1 LWGSIG
7 YATGSCQGAAL
18 AAQELGI
25 KRTILFTGDGS
36 FQLTAQEVSTMLR
49 NKLNPI
55 IFVICN
61 QGYTI
66 ERLIHGWEDSY
77 NDVQE
82 WKYKELPAVFG
93 AKPDSVLTY
102 RVETKKQIDDLFKDE
117 EFSSGE
123 TQKMRFVEL
132 VMPWDDAPAALK
144 GVAAAAA
151 AKNAQLE

>member
-1 LWGSIG
+1 M
-7 YATGSCQGAAL
+7 
-18 AAQELGI
+18 GI

-36 FQLTAQEVSTMLR
+36 FQLTAQEVSTMIR

-61 QGYTI
+61 NGYTI
-66 ERLIHGWEDSY
+66 ERLIHGWEDAY
-77 NDVQE
+77 NDVPE

-93 AKPDSVLTY
+93 AEPGSVLTY
-102 RVETKKQIDDLFKDE
+102 RVETKKEIEDLFKNE

-144 GVAAAAA
+144 DVAAAAA
-151 AKNAQLE
+151 AKNAKVE

>member
-1 LWGSIG
+1 
-7 YATGSCQGAAL
+7 
-18 AAQELGI
+18 
-25 KRTILFTGDGS
+25 
-36 FQLTAQEVSTMLR
+36 MLR

-123 TQKMRFVEL
+123 TQKLRFVEL

>member
-1 LWGSIG
+1 MI
-7 YATGSCQGAAL
+7 
-18 AAQELGI
+18 
-25 KRTILFTGDGS
+25 
-36 FQLTAQEVSTMLR
+36 R

-61 QGYTI
+61 KGYTI
-66 ERLIHGWEDSY
+66 ERLIHGWEDAY

-93 AKPDSVLTY
+93 APEGSVLTY
-102 RVETKKQIDDLFKDE
+102 RVKTKQEVEELFNNDE
-117 EFSSGE
+117 FNSGD

-144 GVAAAAA
+144 GVAEAAAK
-151 AKNAQLE
+151 KNAQLE